1 MLIIVPLGCGV
12 WQWLKVKDR
21 TSSYFLL
28 SGSLLLLIG
37 PVQYIYFRSLGAAG
51 LFLALS
57 ASVGGIL
64 VLTGFARGSSV
75 YTLPK
80 WLPVLVFSI
89 LGVFGYYVIRCL

>member
-1 MLIIVPLGCGV
+1 MLIIIPLGCGL

-28 SGSLLLLIG
+28 SGSLLLMVG
-37 PVQYIYFRSLGAAG
+37 PVQYFSFRSLGTVG
-51 LFLALS
+51 LIMELS
-57 ASVGGIL
+57 AGVGAIL
-64 VLTGFARGSSV
+64 VLTGFFRGSSV

-89 LGVFGYYVIRCL
+89 LGVFGYFVIGCL